1 MGQTLSA
8 NSSNLQKDF
17 MHYFLTGTDTDVGKT
32 ITAAWLMLKLD
43 AAYWK
48 PIQVGRHEESDEQVV
63 RRLTGF
69 PDEAFAPSSYV
80 LPDPVS
86 PHYAAERCGAHID
99 MDEFKLPSYEE
110 PLIVEGAGGVL
121 VPLNENALMVDLMVQ
136 LALPVI
142 LVARTGLGTINHTL
156 LSLEALRS
164 RNLEIT
170 GVILNGD
177 LQPHNAE
184 AIETYGKTRVLGHIP
199 PLSSLTSASLMD
211 IPPLFK
217 LQPDG
222 TIK

>member
-1 MGQTLSA
+1 
-8 NSSNLQKDF
+8 

-32 ITAAWLMLKLD
+32 VAAAWLMLKLD

-48 PIQVGRHEESDEQVV
+48 PVQAGRHEESDEQVV

-86 PHYAAERCGAHID
+86 PHYAAERCGTHIE
-99 MDEFKLPSYEE
+99 MSKFKLPTYQE

-121 VPLNENALMVDLMVQ
+121 VPLNEQALMVDLMVQ

-142 LVARTGLGTINHTL
+142 LVARTGLGTINHSL
-156 LSLEALRS
+156 MSLEALRA
-164 RNLEIT
+164 RDLTVT

-177 LQPHNAE
+177 EQPHNRQ
-184 AIETYGKTRVLGHIP
+184 AIETYGQTRILGQIP
-199 PLSSLTSASLMD
+199 PLDPLTGAGLMD
-211 IPPLFK
+211 IAPLFE
-217 LQPDG
+217 LDAEG
-222 TIK
+222 SIK